1 MSTADTVETASEVV
15 DAKAKGAVTPL
26 DPLKKIEA
34 GLAVLKGEQQNF
46 DLTTAAGEKAAR
58 VYRAKCV
65 SLRTA
70 IDEAYDTVNR
80 PLLTIQ
86 RDARALRDEVK
97 DGVKKLEDPVDKAIK
112 EVEAARELERIR
124 KAELEAARI
133 AGLHERIDAIKAIAA
148 RAVGKPSAEIEQKIQ
163 LVVGMTIDDKFQE
176 LKPAAEQAQ
185 AATLA
190 TLRELLAAALV
201 QEDDARRLAEER
213 IELARRQA
221 EQAERER
228 AERERVAAEQRA
240 AQARIDEQRAAI
252 AREEAEARQR
262 REAADRE
269 AAAAR
274 EAADRE
280 ARERREAEEL
290 RIANER
296 AALRREQEER
306 DRQEREATE
315 ARQRAEREAAE
326 AEERARREAA
336 EAEERRQAEIRAEA
350 RRQEELAAIADKRVR
365 DAAPLL
371 LSACKAQHE
380 AIDWLLA
387 CVVKLDKTFMPTKSQ
402 VWPACRAG
410 AAAIAAAEGVSDAA
424 PAPQQKRAAKAK
436 SAPPNSS
443 GGPSSG

>member
-201 QEDDARRLAEER
+201 QEDD
-213 IELARRQA
+213 ARRQA

>member
-15 DAKAKGAVTPL
+15 DAKVKGEVTPL

-34 GLAVLKGEQQNF
+34 GLATLKAEQQAF

-97 DGVKKLEDPVDKAIK
+97 AGVKELEDPVDKAIK
-112 EVEAARELERIR
+112 DVEAAREQERIR
-124 KAELEAARI
+124 KAEIEASRI
-133 AGLHERIDAIKAIAA
+133 AALHERIDAIKAIAA

-163 LVVGMTIDDKFQE
+163 LVVGMTIGDTYQE
-176 LKPAAEQAQ
+176 LKPAAEQAH

-213 IELARRQA
+213 AELARRQA

-274 EAADRE
+274 DKADRE
-280 ARERREAEEL
+280 ARERREAEEQRL
-290 RIANER
+290 ATER

-306 DRQEREATE
+306 DRQEREAAE

-326 AEERARREAA
+326 AQERARREAA
-336 EAEERRQAEIRAEA
+336 EAEERRQAEIRAEQ
-350 RRQEELAAIADKRVR
+350 RRLEEAAAIADKRVR
-365 DAAPLL
+365 DHAQQLLASLRLL
-371 LSACKAQHE
+371 LAVVKSMDAENEGDRPTEESYQAALAQADATIAL
-380 AIDWLLA
+380 AIDTETA
-387 CVVKLDKTFMPTKSQ
+387 TK
-402 VWPACRAG
+402 
-410 AAAIAAAEGVSDAA
+410 ENA
-424 PAPQQKRAAKAK
+424 PCPPSKPSTRGSGNARRK
-436 SAPPNSS
+436 SSPKS
-443 GGPSSG
+443 